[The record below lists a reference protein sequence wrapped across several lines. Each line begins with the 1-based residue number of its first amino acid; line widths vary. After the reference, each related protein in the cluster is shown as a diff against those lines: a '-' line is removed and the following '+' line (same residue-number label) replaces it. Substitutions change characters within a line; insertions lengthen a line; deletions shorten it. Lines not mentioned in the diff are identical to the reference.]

1 MASPVVSP
9 LAAIAVDCTGHR
21 SCAAK
26 HLAIDRLA
34 AGPDV
39 VRRSNQKHSALFS
52 RGPLWERDRGTDK
65 VPFGKLDAAI
75 TQNIVSGGVM
85 KIEIG

>member
-39 VRRSNQKHSALFS
+39 VRRSNQKHASFFRVARYGSVTGVPIKS
-52 RGPLWERDRGTDK
+52 RLASSTPQLR
-65 VPFGKLDAAI
+65 
-75 TQNIVSGGVM
+75 
-85 KIEIG
+85 KIS